1 MYLAQITDE
10 ESLALQHFLLVA
22 LCQMVEIGELVE
34 RRVAASEGRGR
45 WQQERVERYQLS
57 HVQLT
62 LPENKYIDK

>member
-34 RRVAASEGRGR
+34 RRVAASERRGR
-45 WQQERVERYQLS
+45 WQQ
-57 HVQLT
+57 
-62 LPENKYIDK
+62 